1 MTRSRTRAI
10 AVLVGALLL
19 ASACSD
25 SKKISGADG
34 TSTSV
39 ADSSTSSTVVDTSSS
54 TSAPTSVV
62 ETTAPPTT
70 APAPAT
76 TAATPT
82 TAGGGG
88 GGVRLGQ
95 PTNLQAASSPVVSL
109 PSGYICDGSDPG
121 IPGWVVEDCQQM
133 PSYNAGVTTLVARSA
148 GDGSFAVFVLFQEEG
163 ALRSTF
169 EAYEP
174 GAGTWESVTVQLGD
188 YHFDDGA
195 EIWVGYRYAGTGGFL
210 DLDVIDPQP
219 EGPDFPATRD
229 FFLGGLQG
237 LDGGQVDLHPG
248 GATVLTSVYAG
259 SDPNCCPSSFLVRE
273 ISWAANEWRVDAG
286 TTFPAASTPDV
297 FTDF

>member
-1 MTRSRTRAI
+1 MNRSRTLAM
-10 AVLVGALLL
+10 ALVVGSLLL

-25 SKKISGADG
+25 SKKITGADG

-39 ADSSTSSTVVDTSSS
+39 SDSTTSSTVDTSTSSS
-54 TSAPTSVV
+54 VSESTVAA
-62 ETTAPPTT
+62 TTTPTT

-76 TAATPT
+76 TTATPT
-82 TAGGGG
+82 TTGGGG

-95 PTNLQAASSPVVSL
+95 PTNLQTASSPVVSL
-109 PSGYICDGSDPG
+109 PSSYVCDGSDPG

-133 PSYNAGVTTLVARSA
+133 PSYNAGVTTLVARSS

-174 GAGTWESVTVQLGD
+174 GAGTWDSVTVQLGD

-195 EIWVGYRYAGTGGFL
+195 EIWVGYRYAGSGSFL

-248 GATVLTSVYAG
+248 GATVLTSVFAG

-273 ISWAANEWRVDAG
+273 ISWAANEWRIDAG
-286 TTFPAASTPDV
+286 TTYPSASVPDV